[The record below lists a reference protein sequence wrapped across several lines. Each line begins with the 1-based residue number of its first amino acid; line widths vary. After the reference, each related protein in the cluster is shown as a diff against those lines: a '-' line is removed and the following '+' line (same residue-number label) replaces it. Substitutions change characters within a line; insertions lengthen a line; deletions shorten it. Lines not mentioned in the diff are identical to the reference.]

1 MIKAK
6 LVDGA
11 QGEFVEI
18 KIVRLANQTHNKT
31 ESLQIPP

>member
-11 QGEFVEI
+11 QGGFVEI
-18 KIVRLANQTHNKT
+18 NILVYKRK
-31 ESLQIPP
+31 PPNF